1 MTALEPEL
9 AYTLDLVRECGDVAM
24 YYWRRGTKVLGLR
37 QKPLGGGP
45 ITVAD
50 TEINDRIV
58 AALRE
63 RFPDD
68 GVLAEESADDGR
80 WRGPSRCWYVD
91 PIDGTREFSRGRTG
105 WTIQVGLCIDGEP
118 SLGVVLE
125 PAAGH
130 LSWAVR
136 TAARCEAHH
145 RGPDGQER
153 RLHPPV
159 EASMDSLQLIGGRV
173 YPLSRQILIRRAL
186 GVTADRA
193 RGVGSVGVR
202 LASVARGDA
211 NVYVQAPGHTKMWD
225 TCAPATLVLAAGGQ
239 VTDLLGRPL
248 DFRAPA
254 VTHPAGVVASPASL
268 HGAILERIAPL
279 VARWL

>member
-1 MTALEPEL
+1 MTTLDEEL
-9 AYTLDLVRECGDVAM
+9 DFTLDLVRECGEVAM
-24 YYWRRGTKVLGLR
+24 HYWRRGTKVLGLR

-50 TEINDRIV
+50 TELNERIV
-58 AALRE
+58 DALRG

-80 WRGPSRCWYVD
+80 WREPTRCWYVD
-91 PIDGTREFSRGRTG
+91 PIDGTREFARGRTG
-105 WTIQVGLCIDGEP
+105 WTIQIGLCIDGEP

-130 LSWAVR
+130 LGWAVR
-136 TAARCEAHH
+136 GSEGSRGRY

-153 RLHPPV
+153 GLGPPAD
-159 EASMDSLQLIGGRV
+159 ASMDALQLIGGRL
-173 YPLSRQILIRRAL
+173 YPLSRQHAIRRAL
-186 GVTADRA
+186 GVTPERA

-225 TCAPATLVLAAGGQ
+225 TCAPATLVMAAGGR
-239 VTDLLGRPL
+239 VTDLRGRPL
-248 DFRAPA
+248 DFRAEA
-254 VTHPAGVVASPASL
+254 VTHPAGVVAAPEIL
-268 HGAILERIAPL
+268 HGSILERITPL
-279 VARWL
+279 ANRWL

>member
-1 MTALEPEL
+1 MTTLDAEL
-9 AYTLDLVRECGDVAM
+9 DFTLDLVRQCGEVAM
-24 YYWRRGTKVLGLR
+24 GYWRSGTKVLGLR

-58 AALRE
+58 EALRG

-68 GVLAEESADDGR
+68 GILAEESADDGR
-80 WRGPSRCWYVD
+80 WRQPARCWYVD
-91 PIDGTREFSRGRTG
+91 PIDGTREFARGRTG

-118 SLGVVLE
+118 VLGVVLE

-130 LSWAVR
+130 LSWAVHTPAR
-136 TAARCEAHH
+136 TLARY
-145 RGPDGQER
+145 RGPDGGER
-153 RLHPPV
+153 ELGPP
-159 EASMDSLQLIGGRV
+159 EHASMDSLQLIGGRL
-173 YPLSRQILIRRAL
+173 YPLSRQHAIRRAL
-186 GVTADRA
+186 GVSPDRA

-225 TCAPATLVLAAGGQ
+225 TCAPATLVLAAGGR
-239 VTDLLGRPL
+239 VTDMLGRPL
-248 DFRAPA
+248 DFRARA
-254 VTHPAGVVASPASL
+254 VTHPAGVIAAPAAI
-268 HGAILERIAPL
+268 HHAILERVTPL
-279 VARWL
+279 ANRWL